1 MLTKHNTMGVGF
13 QCKYQELDVFP
24 IYSKHDRKPNQGLL
38 QSVELISG
46 NAFIPQIVN
55 VGDLIRE

>member
-1 MLTKHNTMGVGF
+1 MGVGF
-13 QCKYQELDVFP
+13 QCTYQELDVFP